1 MNEETKKRLKKLRLL
16 NMIFFWLS
24 LALLLVSV
32 GLDVASLII
41 SREQH
46 PYLVMGFVEASA
58 ILFAGSIAL
67 FFVRIFAIGTKIRNI
82 YVQEAM
88 MGNLNPTGMPSQKV
102 DLGTTDVKDIP
113 TSKTKEQE
121 LVDQYEDLMKRG
133 YITQEEFEQKKKEIL
148 G

>member
-16 NMIFFWLS
+16 NTIFFWLS
-24 LALLLVSV
+24 LGLLLVSV

-41 SREQH
+41 SRVEH
-46 PYLVMGFVEASA
+46 PYIVMAFVEASA

-88 MGNLNPTGMPSQKV
+88 KGNPNPTGMPSQKV

-113 TSKTKEQE
+113 TPKTKEQE
-121 LVDQYEDLMKRG
+121 LVDQYEDLLKRG

>member
-1 MNEETKKRLKKLRLL
+1 M
-16 NMIFFWLS
+16 
-24 LALLLVSV
+24 A
-32 GLDVASLII
+32 
-41 SREQH
+41 
-46 PYLVMGFVEASA
+46 FVEASA
-58 ILFAGSIAL
+58 VLFAGSIAL

-88 MGNLNPTGMPSQKV
+88 RGNPYPTGAPSQKV

-113 TSKTKEQE
+113 TLKTKEQE